1 MNIKATL
8 LFLLLTISLGLFS
21 QTRQISGADSLRQKV
36 DSHIS
41 SFLSTIPIHP
51 DSLSAASDR
60 LIAAGER
67 NNLSSYIAGRL
78 FMIFK
83 DSGIMGLESVSVY
96 IAQKYFLSD
105 TLTPPDGLNKS
116 EILLFVEFNK
126 HSLIGMDAP
135 DLVMTTPSGIH
146 KSLKESLGSKYTV
159 LLFFDDQ
166 CTICK
171 TELPELLKISKFTD
185 YEGLSV
191 FAVFTHP
198 DTSRLRNFIAGL
210 PVNDIINWTFV
221 SDPAYSTDFPRLYN
235 VVKTPQ
241 IFLIDN
247 SGKIRGRNLSS
258 SSLDELLSK
267 LYENDKEFSEQA
279 SRFAAAYI
287 EAIDFEDSVSVKT
300 SISSLFSN
308 LSSASDKEL
317 YRSVF
322 SYIYEELLYSQNEK
336 RREAS
341 VIVAEDFIIPYP
353 DFWINKEYPAIWVPS
368 MVKRTKMN
376 QVGSLFPELKMLNTS
391 GKRITLGKKCSKFTL
406 IYFTDQHCATC
417 KTYTEILKREYKNL
431 RKKGV
436 KIIAV
441 NTMGT
446 PASSDKYRIA
456 EKIKCQILSPLEND
470 NGSIF
475 QLYETESV
483 PYTLLLDR
491 KGRIVAK
498 NFDFATLKNII
509 K

>member
-60 LIAAGER
+60 LIAAGES

-235 VVKTPQ
+235 VVKTPH
-241 IFLIDN
+241 IFFIDN

-308 LSSASDKEL
+308 
-317 YRSVF
+317 
-322 SYIYEELLYSQNEK
+322 
-336 RREAS
+336 
-341 VIVAEDFIIPYP
+341 
-353 DFWINKEYPAIWVPS
+353 
-368 MVKRTKMN
+368 
-376 QVGSLFPELKMLNTS
+376 
-391 GKRITLGKKCSKFTL
+391 
-406 IYFTDQHCATC
+406 
-417 KTYTEILKREYKNL
+417 
-431 RKKGV
+431 
-436 KIIAV
+436 
-441 NTMGT
+441 
-446 PASSDKYRIA
+446 
-456 EKIKCQILSPLEND
+456 
-470 NGSIF
+470 
-475 QLYETESV
+475 
-483 PYTLLLDR
+483 
-491 KGRIVAK
+491 
-498 NFDFATLKNII
+498 
-509 K
+509 